1 MAETAAE
8 PCRSRRASA
17 PRAQRARSGAATRR
31 RIGEAVAPLV
41 VTVPVV
47 RAVARSIRDGWVPIA
62 DEGIIALRAHDVW
75 TSRTPALGQMSL
87 ASASAGAPTRS
98 PGPLG
103 YWVLSPAAQAGPL
116 WLVPV
121 VAGVVAVGA
130 LVATVVLARRR
141 GGTGLAVA
149 VAAALVLASR
159 AVDPINHAVGW
170 NPSIGLAPI
179 ALLVLLAWS
188 VGVGERHRLPATI
201 AVASF
206 VAQLHVAYLLPATAA
221 VAVAV
226 GCGWGPEVLAR
237 VRGRGSALPVRPLM
251 LGALAGLV
259 LWSAPL
265 LQQLLRRPGNLTLV
279 ARSAGGETHGW
290 GFAGQVVAA
299 HIGVPPN
306 GARGAVGGLPLLAR
320 LLPPWPSGPTMSA
333 AVVVAGLAGL
343 VLVGVRRRSR
353 EIAVPPLLVLAR
365 LAAAAATLQA
375 TPTDA
380 RGVSVAYTSWWLLPV
395 GLLAWVVLGTTALRA
410 LPVRLRVPPAV
421 RTAVVVAVVGATA
434 AVAVGTPIRDPEAH
448 LYPVAE
454 EVGDV
459 VAAAVRPGGLYR
471 VNALGTLGLQLTPG
485 LAYRIR
491 RAGADPVIPGGD
503 GVSAG
508 PEYVPQGRR
517 CDAVVDV
524 RTLAPGVPPPAS
536 RPGAEVLA
544 VVEIPPGPA
553 VEHRRAVVTWDADE
567 GEPSC

>member
-1 MAETAAE
+1 V
-8 PCRSRRASA
+8 
-17 PRAQRARSGAATRR
+17 
-31 RIGEAVAPLV
+31 VAPLV

-47 RAVARSIRDGWVPIA
+47 RAVARSIRDGWVPMA

-75 TSRTPALGQMSL
+75 TTRTPALGQMSL

-103 YWVLSPAAQAGPL
+103 YWVLSPAVQAGPL

-121 VAGVVAVGA
+121 VAG
-130 LVATVVLARRR
+130 LVAGATLVGTVVLARRR
-141 GGTGLAVA
+141 GGTGLALA
-149 VAAALVLASR
+149 VAAALVLSSR

-179 ALLVLLAWS
+179 ALLVLLAWT
-188 VGVGERHRLPATI
+188 VGVGERHRLPATV

-206 VAQLHVAYLLPATAA
+206 VAQLHVAYLLPAAAA
-221 VAVAV
+221 VVVAV
-226 GCGWGPEVLAR
+226 GCGWGPGALAR
-237 VRGRGSALPVRPLM
+237 LRGRGATLPVRPLV
-251 LGALAGLV
+251 LGAGTGLV

-279 ARSAGGETHGW
+279 ARSAGGETQGW
-290 GFAGQVVAA
+290 GFAGKVVAA
-299 HIGVPPN
+299 HTGVPP
-306 GARGAVGGLPLLAR
+306 RGVGGEVGGLALLAR
-320 LLPPWPSGPTMSA
+320 LLPPWPSGPTVSTV
-333 AVVVAGLAGL
+333 VVVAGLAGL
-343 VLVGVRRRSR
+343 ALVGVRRRSR
-353 EIAVPPLLVLAR
+353 EVAVPPLLVLAL

-395 GLLAWVVLGTTALRA
+395 GLLAWVVLGATALRVVA
-410 LPVRLRVPPAV
+410 VPVRLAPAV
-421 RTAVVVAVVGATA
+421 RTGVAVAVLGVTA
-434 AVAVGTPIRDPEAH
+434 AVAVGTPIRDREAH
-448 LYPVAE
+448 LYPVAH

-459 VAAAVRPGGLYR
+459 VTAAVRPGGRYR
-471 VNALGTLGLQLTPG
+471 VDALGALGLQLTPA

-491 RAGADPVIPGGD
+491 RAGADPVIPGAD

-508 PEYVPQGRR
+508 ADYVPRGRP
-517 CDAVVDV
+517 CDAVVAV
-524 RTLAPGVPPPAS
+524 RTLVPGARPPAS

-544 VVEIPPGPA
+544 VVDVPAGPA
-553 VEHRRAVVTWDADE
+553 VEGGRAVVTWAADE